1 MNSSSS
7 DAELGRILRAKAAE
21 CGYSP
26 DAFLGM
32 AEEWAEWTKWSVNFV
47 SGPGPFPHTI
57 LVETLGQDHL
67 SAWPDWS
74 EELITVGCQIE
85 KLEWRD
91 GRVTTRLRDPRGR
104 VIAANIQPPSI
115 T

>member
-1 MNSSSS
+1 MNSSTS
-7 DAELGRILRAKAAE
+7 DAELGRIFRAKAAE

-47 SGPGPFPHTI
+47 SGPGPYPHTI

-67 SAWPDWS
+67 SAWPDWRCPS
-74 EELITVGCQIE
+74 G
-85 KLEWRD
+85 K
-91 GRVTTRLRDPRGR
+91 
-104 VIAANIQPPSI
+104 AA
-115 T
+115 

>member
-26 DAFLGM
+26 DAFLVM
-32 AEEWAEWTKWSVNFV
+32 AEERAEWTKWSVNWV
-47 SGPGPFPHTI
+47 AGPGPFPHTI
-57 LVETLGQDHL
+57 LVETLGQDNL
-67 SAWPDWS
+67 SGWPDWS
-74 EELITVGCQIE
+74 EELIPAGCQLE
-85 KLEWRD
+85 RLEWRD
-91 GRVTTRLRDPRGR
+91 GRVTTRLKSPRGR
-104 VIAANIQPPSI
+104 VLAANIQPPSL